1 MTVVDECYRTI
12 LNVRTLF
19 VQIMYMLVKSKG
31 ITTFHM
37 KMLKVLQMYKCVSA
51 IVHVNYVITQC

>member
-1 MTVVDECYRTI
+1 MTVVDEYYRTI

-37 KMLKVLQMYKCVSA
+37 KMLKVL
-51 IVHVNYVITQC
+51 